1 MSLGHRYSLPVGLSN
16 AITSLQLIQDC
27 YSRPEFLTIASDSMN
42 CPKCQSTQVIKY
54 GHTHY
59 GKPRF
64 RCQDCG
70 RQFVEDATR
79 QPIDQATRQLIDKLL
94 LERLALAAIARVTGV
109 SERWLQLYVNQKFY
123 QTPRTVEV
131 AQKNQVG

>member
-1 MSLGHRYSLPVGLSN
+1 
-16 AITSLQLIQDC
+16 
-27 YSRPEFLTIASDSMN
+27 MN
-42 CPKCQSTQVIKY
+42 CPKCESTQIIKY

-70 RQFVEDATR
+70 RQFVLDATR
-79 QPIDQATRQLIDKLL
+79 QPIDEATRELIDKLL

-109 SERWLQLYVNQKFY
+109 SERWLQMYVNQKFY
-123 QTPRTVEV
+123 QIPKMISVT
-131 AQKNQVG
+131 QKNRVG

>member
-1 MSLGHRYSLPVGLSN
+1 
-16 AITSLQLIQDC
+16 
-27 YSRPEFLTIASDSMN
+27 MN
-42 CPKCQSTQVIKY
+42 CPKCQSAQIIKY

-64 RCQDCG
+64 RCLDCS
-70 RQFVEDATR
+70 RQFVENASR
-79 QPIDQATRQLIDKLL
+79 QPIDEATRRLIDKLL

-123 QTPRTVEV
+123 ETPKVIEVTKKKVGRLTIQLAGDVVICELQRTQTMGLVSH
-131 AQKNQVG
+131 